1 VKLAD
6 LKTVHKELKA
16 RLVAEAE
23 AARLAAATALEAKRR
38 LTSEHDLFLRAIGQV
53 NPLAHALPVVLARK
67 PPLPLPLQQVKD
79 DKAVLHESLSD
90 EMDVE
95 RLLETDADLSF
106 RRPGVGMDVIRKLRR
121 GVWRIQGELDLHNL
135 RSDEA
140 REALSTYIRAAM
152 IQGWRCIRVI
162 HGKGNGSLGK
172 APVLKNKV
180 QRWLVQKNEV
190 QAFVQAKASDGGTG
204 ALVVLIG

>member
-1 VKLAD
+1 MKLAD

-16 RLVAEAE
+16 QLAAKAEQE
-23 AARLAAATALEAKRR
+23 RLAAAAALEAKRKAAC
-38 LTSEHDLFLRAIGQV
+38 EHDLFLKAIGHV
-53 NPLAHALPVVLARK
+53 KPLTSMAPTVLKRP

-79 DKAVLHESLSD
+79 DEAVLHESLSD

-106 RRPGVGMDVIRKLRR
+106 RRPGIGMDVVRKLRR

-140 REALSTYIRAAM
+140 RVALSAYIRAAM
-152 IQGWRCIRVI
+152 VQGWRCIRVI

-190 QAFVQAKASDGGTG
+190 QAFVQAKAADGGTG

>member
-1 VKLAD
+1 MKLAD

-16 RLVAEAE
+16 RLVEEAE
-23 AARLAAATALEAKRR
+23 SARLAAQAALEAKRKA
-38 LTSEHDLFLRAIGQV
+38 TSEHDLFLKAIGQV
-53 NPLAHALPVVLARK
+53 KPLGTIAPTVLARK
-67 PPLPLPLQQVKD
+67 PPPPLPLQQAKD
-79 DKAVLHESLSD
+79 DRAVLHESLSD

-106 RRPGVGMDVIRKLRR
+106 RRPGVGMDVVRKLRR

-135 RSDEA
+135 RSDDA
-140 REALSTYIRAAM
+140 RTALSTYIRAAM
-152 IQGWRCIRVI
+152 VQGWRCIRVI

>member
-1 VKLAD
+1 MQLAD
-6 LKTVHKELKA
+6 LKFIHKELKA
-16 RLVAEAE
+16 RLLQEAE
-23 AARLAAATALEAKRR
+23 VERLAKAAALEAERKGA
-38 LTSEHDLFLRAIGQV
+38 SAHELFLKAIGAV
-53 NPLAHALPVVLARK
+53 KPLEKSAPALLPKTPPK
-67 PPLPLPLQQVKD
+67 PMPLQRTKD
-79 DKAVLHESLSD
+79 EQAVMAEALSD
-90 EMDVE
+90 DIDVE
-95 RLLETDADLSF
+95 SLLETDADLSF

-121 GVWRIQGELDLHNL
+121 GVWRLQGELDLHNL

-140 REALSTYIRAAM
+140 RKALSTYIHKAM

-190 QAFVQAKASDGGTG
+190 QAFVQAKAADGGGG
-204 ALVVLIG
+204 ALLVLIG